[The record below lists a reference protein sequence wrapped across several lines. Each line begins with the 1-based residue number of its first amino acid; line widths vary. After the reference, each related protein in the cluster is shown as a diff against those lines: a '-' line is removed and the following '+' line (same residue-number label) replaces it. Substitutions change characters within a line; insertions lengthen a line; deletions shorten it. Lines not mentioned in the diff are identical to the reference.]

1 LARKVKS
8 FFIRSALL
16 LVLVACSAD
25 SPLANAAVSQ
35 PETVLVNFHVKQG
48 QENQLTRL
56 LSDAWEIYKKHGMVR
71 SNPHTVLRGKD
82 RAGKPLVVEI
92 FTWKDSSVPDNAP
105 SDVRAVWKSME
116 ALCEARAGESGINFT
131 EMEIVEP

>member
-8 FFIRSALL
+8 SFIRSVL
-16 LVLVACSAD
+16 LVFVAWSAN
-25 SPLANAAVSQ
+25 SPSANAALSQ
-35 PETVLVNFHVKQG
+35 PETVLVTFHVKEG

-82 RAGKPLVVEI
+82 SAGKPVVIEI
-92 FTWKDSSVPDNAP
+92 FTWKDSSVPDTAP
-105 SDVRAVWKSME
+105 PDVHAIWKSME
-116 ALCEARAGESGINFT
+116 ALCETRMGESGINFT